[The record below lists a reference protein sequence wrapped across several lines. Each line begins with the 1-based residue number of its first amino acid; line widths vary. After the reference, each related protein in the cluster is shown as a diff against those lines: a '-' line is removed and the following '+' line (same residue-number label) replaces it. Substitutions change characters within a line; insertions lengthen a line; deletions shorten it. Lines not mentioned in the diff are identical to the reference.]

1 MARLGKTDDPS
12 LYVAFEHTKPGYG
25 IELSL
30 GSSRPND
37 RVSRPTGFLN
47 FKRVD
52 LRINSQLRGGQSG
65 MTTPSVPFKGCLRRY
80 LLVARPPSYSL
91 RGLRYR
97 KIP

>member
-47 FKRVD
+47 FKSVD
-52 LRINSQLRGGQSG
+52 LRINSQLRGGHSKL
-65 MTTPSVPFKGCLRRY
+65 TTPAVPF
-80 LLVARPPSYSL
+80 
-91 RGLRYR
+91 
-97 KIP
+97 

>member
-52 LRINSQLRGGQSG
+52 LRINSQLRGGQSR
-65 MTTPSVPFKGCLRRY
+65 MTTPSAPSNGLM
-80 LLVARPPSYSL
+80 ARPPLLSQEGTTVVADHLGTAS
-91 RGLRYR
+91 G
-97 KIP
+97 